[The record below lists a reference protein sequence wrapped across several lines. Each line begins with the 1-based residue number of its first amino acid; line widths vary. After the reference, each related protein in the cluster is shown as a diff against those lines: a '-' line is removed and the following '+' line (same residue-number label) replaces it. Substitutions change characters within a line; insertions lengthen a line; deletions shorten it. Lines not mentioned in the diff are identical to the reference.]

1 MPIDAELIKK
11 VDQLL
16 DEIKIKVWNL
26 LSAPKIPDTNFQAEK
41 PITDGSI
48 RATWIFLNR
57 VNQYY
62 FTFVNKD
69 SSNYRALSVF
79 MDHIEDFGVYRLV
92 FNIDLVQGRSLVRPV
107 GPTIQKLV
115 WIPTELYLRLPF
127 LSNSQLLKG
136 VLKDRSSKGV
146 YYREINPVV
155 FEIYLKMAYVT
166 LKLLTSRGYEHMWT
180 LVINSGTDI
189 LLVKQ
194 FLSIE
199 ISEYRGHIRGGHVRD
214 ELTPLMIFLTTD
226 FDYRCAKLGTIFT
239 EKRDLTDD
247 EITKV
252 SFFARVRLTRTQAR
266 TKASHF
272 WYIVITD
279 MDRSDFT
286 IF

>member
-1 MPIDAELIKK
+1 
-11 VDQLL
+11 
-16 DEIKIKVWNL
+16 
-26 LSAPKIPDTNFQAEK
+26 
-41 PITDGSI
+41 
-48 RATWIFLNR
+48 
-57 VNQYY
+57 
-62 FTFVNKD
+62 
-69 SSNYRALSVF
+69 

-92 FNIDLVQGRSLVRPV
+92 FEQNPDLGRSVVWLTTWQTAF
-107 GPTIQKLV
+107 GSHKL
-115 WIPTELYLRLPF
+115 YFRLPF

-180 LVINSGTDI
+180 LVINSGIDI
-189 LLVKQ
+189 WLANQWKS
-194 FLSIE
+194 FY

-252 SFFARVRLTRTQAR
+252 SFTRVR
-266 TKASHF
+266 
-272 WYIVITD
+272 
-279 MDRSDFT
+279 
-286 IF
+286 